1 MTLDVLHALA
11 PQVPAETI
19 DELWIFPTRRSGKSE
34 SAVVVASAFVSPGDD
49 RRRIITAHR
58 TIRPELGKKVAQE
71 VITEQGIAPA
81 ERVPRLVE
89 GVLRRLDEEL
99 AALTPRAV
107 RIAGEVER
115 WEELLTELAAAPAQ
129 GATPAQTAVPV
140 PVPAPGSPSAP
151 Q

>member
-1 MTLDVLHALA
+1 MILDVLHGLA
-11 PQVPAETI
+11 KQVPAEMI

-34 SAVVVASAFVSPGDD
+34 SAVVVASAYVGPGDD

-115 WEELLTELAAAPAQ
+115 WGELLTELAEAPVQ
-129 GATPAQTAVPV
+129 GATPAQTAA
-140 PVPAPGSPSAP
+140 PAPGPPSVP